1 MARLSLCLP
10 PFSPDYSGVSSVFF
24 DLPAVVAIHDASGCT
39 GNYTGY
45 DEPRWYGA
53 GAAIFCSALRDID
66 AVMGDDE
73 KLIGRMIAA
82 CRDLD
87 PKLTA
92 LVGSPVP
99 MVVGSDM
106 KGIATEL
113 EARTGLPCFGFD
125 TTGTAYYDRGVSAA
139 LIALLKRFAEPSP
152 PVPNTVGIVGATPLD
167 FADGTDIRDLQ
178 DALLERGIEVTATLA
193 MGYDLEALRRAATAH
208 VNLAVSRAGFLVS
221 KWMHRRFGTPYLCGL
236 PMGAASLEAY
246 FRALG
251 TMLKAELP
259 EPRILK
265 GESPSRPL
273 SEHPKVLVI
282 GEQVQAN
289 AIRCA
294 LGTEFGVRDIAVG
307 CIFGM
312 EPDLALPGD
321 RDLRDEA
328 EIRSAMNSGPSLVVG
343 DPFLEPLLRDDSVSF
358 LPFPLYAVSSHQ
370 SPVAPVRHIGG
381 RFNES
386 FSALLRRPGPYSDD
400 CVGAAGTQPV
410 PREISRASPD
420 FRSRLEI

>member
-53 GAAIFCSALRDID
+53 SAAIFCSALRDID

-106 KGIATEL
+106 KGIAAEL

-167 FADGTDIRDLQ
+167 FADGVDIRNLQ
-178 DALLERGIEVTATLA
+178 DALQERGVEVTATLA
-193 MGYDLEALRRAATAH
+193 MGYDLEALRRAASAR

-221 KWMHRRFGTPYLCGL
+221 KWMYRRFGTPYLCGL
-236 PMGAASLEAY
+236 PMGAASLKAY
-246 FRALG
+246 FQALG
-251 TMLKAELP
+251 AMLEGELP

-265 GESPSRPL
+265 GEPP
-273 SEHPKVLVI
+273 SEHPEVLVV

-294 LGTEFGVRDIAVG
+294 LGTEFGVCDIAVG

-328 EIRSAMNSGPSLVVG
+328 EIRTAMNSGPSLVVG

>member
-53 GAAIFCSALRDID
+53 SAAIFCSALRDID

-106 KGIATEL
+106 KGIAAEL

-410 PREISRASPD
+410 PRENSRASPD

>member
-53 GAAIFCSALRDID
+53 SAAIFCSALRDID

-106 KGIATEL
+106 KGIAAEL

-221 KWMHRRFGTPYLCGL
+221 KWMYRRFGTPYLCGL

>member
-53 GAAIFCSALRDID
+53 SAAIFCSALRDID

-113 EARTGLPCFGFD
+113 EARTGLPGFGFD

-246 FRALG
+246 FQALG
-251 TMLKAELP
+251 AMLEGEP
-259 EPRILK
+259 SEPRILK
-265 GESPSRPL
+265 GEPPSEPL
-273 SEHPKVLVI
+273 SEHPEVLVV

-294 LGTEFGVRDIAVG
+294 LGTEFGVCDIAVG

-328 EIRSAMNSGPSLVVG
+328 EIRNAMNSGPSLVVG
-343 DPFLEPLLRDDSVSF
+343 DPFLEPLLRDDSVKF
-358 LPFPLYAVSSHQ
+358 IPFPLYAVSSHQ

-386 FSALLRRPGPYSDD
+386 FSALLRRPDLRAD
-400 CVGAAGTQPV
+400 KCAGARGAEPV
-410 PREISRASPD
+410 PRKLS
-420 FRSRLEI
+420 

>member
-53 GAAIFCSALRDID
+53 SAAIFCSALRDID

-106 KGIATEL
+106 KGIAAEL

>member
-106 KGIATEL
+106 KGIAAEL
-113 EARTGLPCFGFD
+113 EARTGLPGFGFD

-273 SEHPKVLVI
+273 SEHPKALVI

>member
-113 EARTGLPCFGFD
+113 EARTGLPGFGFD

-139 LIALLKRFAEPSP
+139 LIALLERFAEPSP
-152 PVPNTVGIVGATPLD
+152 SVPNTVGIVGATPLD
-167 FADGTDIRDLQ
+167 FADGADIRNLQ
-178 DALLERGIEVTATLA
+178 DALQERGVEVTATLA
-193 MGYDLEALRRAATAH
+193 MGYDLEALRRAASAR

-221 KWMHRRFGTPYLCGL
+221 KWMYRRFGTPYLCGL
-236 PMGAASLEAY
+236 PMGAASLKAY
-246 FRALG
+246 FQALG
-251 TMLKAELP
+251 AMLEGELP

-265 GESPSRPL
+265 GEPP
-273 SEHPKVLVI
+273 SEHPEVLVV

-294 LGTEFGVRDIAVG
+294 LGTEFGVCDIAVG

-328 EIRSAMNSGPSLVVG
+328 EIRTAMNSGPSLVVG
-343 DPFLEPLLRDDSVSF
+343 DPFLEPLLRDDSVKF
-358 LPFPLYAVSSHQ
+358 IPFPLYAVSSHQ

-386 FSALLRRPGPYSDD
+386 FSALLRRPDPRADK
-400 CVGAAGTQPV
+400 CAGARGAEPV
-410 PREISRASPD
+410 PRKLS
-420 FRSRLEI
+420 

>member
-53 GAAIFCSALRDID
+53 SAAIFCSALRDID

-106 KGIATEL
+106 KGIAAEL

-343 DPFLEPLLRDDSVSF
+343 DPFLEPLLRDDSVKFIS
-358 LPFPLYAVSSHQ
+358 FPLYAVSSHQ

-386 FSALLRRPGPYSDD
+386 FSALLRRPDPRADK
-400 CVGAAGTQPV
+400 CAGARGAEPV
-410 PREISRASPD
+410 PRQLS
-420 FRSRLEI
+420 

>member
-106 KGIATEL
+106 KGIAAEL

>member
-53 GAAIFCSALRDID
+53 SAAIFCSALRDID

-106 KGIATEL
+106 KGIAAEL

-420 FRSRLEI
+420 FHSRLEI

>member
-1 MARLSLCLP
+1 M
-10 PFSPDYSGVSSVFF
+10 
-24 DLPAVVAIHDASGCT
+24 
-39 GNYTGY
+39 
-45 DEPRWYGA
+45 
-53 GAAIFCSALRDID
+53 
-66 AVMGDDE
+66 
-73 KLIGRMIAA
+73 
-82 CRDLD
+82 
-87 PKLTA
+87 
-92 LVGSPVP
+92 
-99 MVVGSDM
+99 
-106 KGIATEL
+106 
-113 EARTGLPCFGFD
+113 PCFGFD
-125 TTGTAYYDRGVSAA
+125 TTGTTYDDRGVSAA

-294 LGTEFGVRDIAVG
+294 LEMDAPPVRD
-307 CIFGM
+307 
-312 EPDLALPGD
+312 
-321 RDLRDEA
+321 
-328 EIRSAMNSGPSLVVG
+328 
-343 DPFLEPLLRDDSVSF
+343 
-358 LPFPLYAVSSHQ
+358 AVSLRAADGCGLPRGVFPSAWNH
-370 SPVAPVRHIGG
+370 VEG
-381 RFNES
+381 R
-386 FSALLRRPGPYSDD
+386 A
-400 CVGAAGTQPV
+400 
-410 PREISRASPD
+410 SRAPD
-420 FRSRLEI
+420 TEG

>member
-106 KGIATEL
+106 KGIAAEL

-343 DPFLEPLLRDDSVSF
+343 DPFLEPMLRDDSVSF

>member
-53 GAAIFCSALRDID
+53 SAAIFCSALRDID

-106 KGIATEL
+106 KGIAAEL

-125 TTGTAYYDRGVSAA
+125 TTGTAYYDRGVSVA

>member
-53 GAAIFCSALRDID
+53 SAAIFCSALRDID

-106 KGIATEL
+106 KGIAAEL

-400 CVGAAGTQPV
+400 CGGDATRPPGNFPSVA
-410 PREISRASPD
+410 
-420 FRSRLEI
+420 

>member
-53 GAAIFCSALRDID
+53 SATIFCSALRDID

-73 KLIGRMIAA
+73 KLIGRMLAA

-106 KGIATEL
+106 KGIAAEL

-273 SEHPKVLVI
+273 SEHPKALVI

>member
-82 CRDLD
+82 CRDLG

-113 EARTGLPCFGFD
+113 EARTGLPGFGFD

-139 LIALLKRFAEPSP
+139 LIALLERFAEPSP
-152 PVPNTVGIVGATPLD
+152 SVPNTVGIVGATPLD
-167 FADGTDIRDLQ
+167 FADGVDIRNLQ
-178 DALLERGIEVTATLA
+178 DALQERGVEVTATLA
-193 MGYDLEALRRAATAH
+193 MGYDLEALRRAAAAR

-221 KWMHRRFGTPYLCGL
+221 KWMYRRFGTPYLCGL
-236 PMGAASLEAY
+236 PMGAASLKAY
-246 FRALG
+246 FQALG
-251 TMLKAELP
+251 AMLEGELP

-265 GESPSRPL
+265 GEPP
-273 SEHPKVLVI
+273 SEHPEVLVV

-294 LGTEFGVRDIAVG
+294 LGTEFGVCDIAVG

-328 EIRSAMNSGPSLVVG
+328 EIRNAMNSGPSLVVG

>member
-53 GAAIFCSALRDID
+53 SAAIFCSALRDID

-106 KGIATEL
+106 KGIAAEL

-386 FSALLRRPGPYSDD
+386 FSALLRRPGHYSDD

>member
-53 GAAIFCSALRDID
+53 SAAIFCSALRDID

-106 KGIATEL
+106 KGIAAEL

-400 CVGAAGTQPV
+400 CVGAAGMQPV